1 MNGYE
6 GNEWICKE
14 EVFGVYNAFTTPLL
28 RYEGSTRQYSL
39 YS

>member
-1 MNGYE
+1 MDMKEMNG
-6 GNEWICKE
+6 IVE